1 MTPLWCQDILGT
13 VTDGKETAMVKTVV
27 IKGTLDAKGE
37 EIRYI
42 KKLIEERELKSIV
55 IDTSLPGEPLFL
67 PDISREQVAQAAGTK
82 SSERNNRLR
91 LICRVNTT
99 ALTEFQYGLKFSCLT
114 DFGNGTV
121 SSRR

>member
-1 MTPLWCQDILGT
+1 
-13 VTDGKETAMVKTVV
+13 MVKTVV

-99 ALTEFQYGLKFSCLT
+99 ALTGFQYGLKFSCLT
-114 DFGNGTV
+114 DFGNETV